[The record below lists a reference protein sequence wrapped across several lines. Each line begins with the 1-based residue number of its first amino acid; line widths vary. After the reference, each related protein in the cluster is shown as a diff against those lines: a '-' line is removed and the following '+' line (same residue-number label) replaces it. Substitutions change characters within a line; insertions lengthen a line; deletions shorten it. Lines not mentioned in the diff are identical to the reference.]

1 MKFLLTHLCSCI
13 ICLFCVSCL
22 SVDHLALALRFYK
35 GNPHLKNQDKSLFRQ
50 LDMAEEEYK
59 DNSIK
64 LSLIYYL
71 KGLEYERKNNIGNAE
86 AAYLKA
92 LHHNSMFID
101 ALSALMRIK
110 KQSEDLDGY
119 NKLLEK
125 TIYIVKEEISM
136 IEEKEFF
143 KNYILSDDH
152 FRYAVQY
159 ALIPS
164 VYNEKSIHMTMSHN
178 SIKTNLEKLLQKL
191 LSEAKTA
198 GAKKHMEH
206 PK

>member
-1 MKFLLTHLCSCI
+1 MPQQPAKPQFVISPTENPPVREGFLRIVGTSESVILC
-13 ICLFCVSCL
+13 V
-22 SVDHLALALRFYK
+22 
-35 GNPHLKNQDKSLFRQ
+35 
-50 LDMAEEEYK
+50 E
-59 DNSIK
+59 

-152 FRYAVQY
+152 F
-159 ALIPS
+159 S
-164 VYNEKSIHMTMSHN
+164 
-178 SIKTNLEKLLQKL
+178 
-191 LSEAKTA
+191 
-198 GAKKHMEH
+198 
-206 PK
+206 